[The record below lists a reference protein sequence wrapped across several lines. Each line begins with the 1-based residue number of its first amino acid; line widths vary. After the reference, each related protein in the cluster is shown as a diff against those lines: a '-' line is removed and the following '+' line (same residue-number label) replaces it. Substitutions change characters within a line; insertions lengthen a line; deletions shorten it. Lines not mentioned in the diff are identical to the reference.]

1 MERASPVE
9 LRKAIAMANALI
21 EAGLSFVPVPVLD
34 DADREALVAQAMARM
49 DTLAS
54 EVEG

>member
-9 LRKAIAMANALI
+9 LRKAVDMANALVKV
-21 EAGLSFVPVPVLD
+21 GLSFVPMPVLD

-54 EVEG
+54 IAEG

>member
-9 LRKAIAMANALI
+9 LRKAIAMANALVA
-21 EAGLSFVPVPVLD
+21 AGLSFVPVPVLD
-34 DADREALVAQAMARM
+34 DVDREALVAQAMARM

-54 EVEG
+54 KAED

>member
-9 LRKAIAMANALI
+9 LRKAIAMANALA

-34 DADREALVAQAMARM
+34 DADRESLVAQAMARM
-49 DTLAS
+49 DILAS
-54 EVEG
+54 EAEG

>member
-9 LRKAIAMANALI
+9 LRKAIAMANALA

-54 EVEG
+54 EAEG